1 MSRLTRVSCNGKEPI
16 MKSNNCSPK
25 LLPWLANKAG
35 ISLQRGEAL
44 WLDAQR
50 HAALVTGATET
61 PAYWEA
67 AMDRLF
73 ELVAA
78 ECLQADADSF
88 GWRRWTRFNQNIW
101 QAPVAVFDAFALSNA
116 RGWNTLRPTQLG

>member
-1 MSRLTRVSCNGKEPI
+1 
-16 MKSNNCSPK
+16 MKSKICSPK

-35 ISLQRGEAL
+35 ISLQRGEDL

-73 ELVAA
+73 ELVTA
-78 ECLQADADSF
+78 ECLQADVNSF
-88 GWRRWTRFNQNIW
+88 GWRRWTRFNQKMW
-101 QAPVAVFDAFALSNA
+101 QAPVEVFDAFTLNNT
-116 RGWNTLRPTQLG
+116 RGWNTLRPTQVG